1 MSVTAAVFKR
11 LEDIVIPE
19 GVDMDHL
26 LIDEST
32 GQVYLDD
39 ASQMRLPLSV
49 ALEVDKPL
57 GNVARI
63 CYLRDEI
70 SQAFG
75 QKAGASLLLNAVLY
89 DGTHCGDLIQIED
102 RDRLKEEVE
111 WLRKVGPAEP
121 DMASFLSDI
130 EELIFASQRCGN
142 PIVFL

>member
-11 LEDIVIPE
+11 LEDVVLPA

-39 ASQMRLPLSV
+39 ASQVRLPLSD

-57 GNVARI
+57 GNIARI
-63 CYLRDEI
+63 RCLRDEI
-70 SQAFG
+70 SQALG
-75 QKAGASLLLNAVLY
+75 QNAGRSLLLNAILY

-111 WLRKVGPAEP
+111 WLRNISSTGPEVAI
-121 DMASFLSDI
+121 FLSDL
-130 EELIFASQRCGN
+130 EELILASQRCGN